1 MKISM
6 KHTRNK
12 GAPGID
18 GMTVSELKGYLE
30 ENLDVIKEQIRTRKY
45 KPSPVKRVETMV
57 GQEI

>member
-1 MKISM
+1 M